1 MLILIQEWNTRCV
14 GQSEVEITDDL
25 RTLILDTHNTLRS
38 RIASG
43 QQPRFSTARRM
54 AQMVWNDDLAF
65 LAQLNTRT
73 CQFEHDV
80 CRNTRKIR

>member
-1 MLILIQEWNTRCV
+1 MALTAAHRA
-14 GQSEVEITDDL
+14 
-25 RTLILDTHNTLRS
+25 LILDTHNTLRS

-54 AQMVWNDDLAF
+54 AQMVWNNDLAF

-73 CQFEHDV
+73 CQMAHDA
-80 CRNTRKIR
+80 CRNTRI

>member
-1 MLILIQEWNTRCV
+1 MTAA
-14 GQSEVEITDDL
+14 L

-54 AQMVWNDDLAF
+54 GQMVWNNDLAF

-73 CQFEHDV
+73 CQMAHDP
-80 CRNTRKIR
+80 CRNTRKIRSNFY